1 MTSITILVL
10 IVAIVLAVMFILD
23 SRRINRK
30 LDTYYREQKQIS
42 YPLAFRFPQNKR

>member
-1 MTSITILVL
+1 MTSITIIVF
-10 IVAIVLAVMFILD
+10 IVAVLFAVMFILD

-42 YPLAFRFPQNKR
+42 YPLAFRFPQNKG